1 MSIACQHIFVDDTIM
16 FAVNAGAAQ
25 HAVGELHIPADI
37 NQARV
42 MKLMGTQFARLSIA
56 IE

>member
-1 MSIACQHIFVDDTIM
+1 M